1 LASLAHNNF
10 SVKHSGESMS
20 FLISDALA
28 ATTAASDN
36 GLSSLLLML
45 GFLVIFYFMLWRPQ
59 AKRAKEQR
67 NLLNNL
73 SKDDEVI
80 TSGGLLGKIV
90 KINDDLVDLKITE
103 GIEVK
108 IQKSAIVSLLPK
120 GTIK

>member
-1 LASLAHNNF
+1 MN
-10 SVKHSGESMS
+10 

-28 ATTAASDN
+28 AAAPATGDN

-45 GFLVIFYFMLWRPQ
+45 GFLAIFYFMLWRPQ
-59 AKRAKEQR
+59 AKRTKEQR

-90 KINDDLVDLKITE
+90 KISDDLVDLKITE

>member
-1 LASLAHNNF
+1 
-10 SVKHSGESMS
+10 MS

-28 ATTAASDN
+28 AGASTSSDN

-45 GFLVIFYFMLWRPQ
+45 GFLVVFYFMLWRPQ

-67 NLLNNL
+67 NLLSNL

-80 TSGGLLGKIV
+80 TNGGLLGKIV
-90 KINDDLVDLKITE
+90 KISDDLVDLKITE
-103 GIEVK
+103 GVEVK
-108 IQKSAIVSLLPK
+108 VQKSAIVSLLPK